1 MNTQIYMQTMTITLD
16 SEAGK
21 QFYFK
26 IEFNSDDFMEVVDLI
41 DEVTISNLYS
51 HKLFNVIH

>member
-1 MNTQIYMQTMTITLD
+1 MTDQIHMQTMTITLD

-26 IEFNSDDFMEVVDLI
+26 IEFNSDDFLAVVDLI
-41 DEVTISNLYS
+41 DDVTISNMYD